1 MVKKSSK
8 ISLFSYFPS
17 IKKTGW
23 LVFLY
28 NPFEISMIQA
38 FAYTI
43 QTFYLYYI
51 LDQPV
56 F

>member
-1 MVKKSSK
+1 MK
-8 ISLFSYFPS
+8 ISLFSHFPS
-17 IKKTGW
+17 IQKTGW

-28 NPFEISMIQA
+28 NPFEISTIQA